1 MTDKKTVHSTKK
13 MTVGM
18 VSVKWVF
25 TAFLG
30 ISLLAQAVYAA
41 EQEWWFDVEVIIFKR
56 HVDAADIPEK
66 FKQSRLEKPSN
77 DTLDLITP
85 LLIPDLS
92 YLRAGL
98 PYCRVS
104 NQLAVKTQYEQDF
117 AFPLPVYN
125 TNELSVPQ
133 TDAQLEQQLRG
144 HGQQERQERQENQDL
159 ASNLEAITKSFTENV
174 SEKAIVKDSTNTP
187 VERFVKIP
195 AQRSIEPSANT
206 VEEIVAETVAE
217 TVENTT
223 EASIQYKETTTD
235 IFTQPNDT
243 MVSMGSIATDSNF
256 ESVNPAYSTQNNN
269 ANVNPQPNTDVPADA
284 DLVRPP
290 ILVKFIEWQIPS
302 EILCAY
308 AEQIDPSFA
317 SITALKDDEHV
328 TQLSSP
334 IERIPDIINGIEWQ
348 QRRGAFLLPTA
359 TMRMRDLYEKIN
371 TQRDMTPILHLNWR
385 QEVKFNRGNGQ
396 TFRLFAG
403 ENFAR
408 RFDANGLPVVD
419 DTDSSFSQLNQSTD
433 SVYIP
438 EQELI
443 DLTLEQQQTLSMH
456 VTGEESE
463 GGSDDLFTR
472 ISAALADETP
482 VNIKQINQQTNN
494 YTREKNNQQDTVA
507 SSIMLK
513 ELWQLDGKM
522 TVYLRNI
529 NRIPYLHIDSN
540 LDFRQ
545 PIFDPSKAQQTENL
559 STNLPDQ
566 DAVVIKPLLQPSSLQ
581 PNSQQTSSQNLDLQK
596 PNFLQS
602 VNFNQLRR
610 VISKQVHY
618 FDHPLFGMVVR
629 LNRYRWPE
637 EEEEEEEEEEGEGEG
652 STEFDNSQL

>member
-1 MTDKKTVHSTKK
+1 MTDKITVHSTKK

-30 ISLLAQAVYAA
+30 ISLLAQAAYAA

-56 HVDAADIPEK
+56 DVDAADIPEK
-66 FKQSRLEKPSN
+66 FKQSRLEQPSN

-85 LLIPDLS
+85 HLIPDLS

-104 NQLAVKTQYEQDF
+104 NRLAVKTQYEQDF

-133 TDAQLEQQLRG
+133 TDAQVEQQLK
-144 HGQQERQERQENQDL
+144 QQEQGQQERQENQDL
-159 ASNLEAITKSFTENV
+159 ASNFEAITKSFTENDPENDTKKV
-174 SEKAIVKDSTNTP
+174 IVKDSTNTP
-187 VERFVKIP
+187 VGSFVKIP
-195 AQRSIEPSANT
+195 AESPIEPSANT
-206 VEEIVAETVAE
+206 VEEIVA
-217 TVENTT
+217 NTT

-243 MVSMGSIATDSNF
+243 VTSMGSIATDSNF
-256 ESVNPAYSTQNNN
+256 ESANSAYLTQTNS
-269 ANVNPQPNTDVPADA
+269 ANVNPQPNIDVPADI

-290 ILVKFIEWQIPS
+290 IVVKFIEWQIPS

-317 SITALKDDEHV
+317 SMTAFEDDKHD

-334 IERIPDIINGIEWQ
+334 IKRIPDIINGIEWHQ
-348 QRRGAFLLPTA
+348 KRGAFLLPTA
-359 TMRMRDLYEKIN
+359 TMYMRDLYEKIKR
-371 TQRDMTPILHLNWR
+371 QRDITPILHLNWR
-385 QEVKFNRGNGQ
+385 QEVKFGRGKGQ

-408 RFDANGLPVVD
+408 QFDANGLPVVD
-419 DTDSSFSQLNQSTD
+419 DTDSIFSQLNQSAD
-433 SVYIP
+433 SIYIP

-443 DLTLEQQQTLSMH
+443 NLTLEQQQTLSMH

-472 ISAALADETP
+472 ISAALADDTP
-482 VNIKQINQQTNN
+482 VNIEQINQQTNN
-494 YTREKNNQQDTVA
+494 YTREKNNQQGTVA
-507 SSIMLK
+507 SSTMLK

-545 PIFDPSKAQQTENL
+545 PIFDPSKAQQTESL
-559 STNLPDQ
+559 STNLSDQ
-566 DAVVIKPLLQPSSLQ
+566 DAVVINPLLQ
-581 PNSQQTSSQNLDLQK
+581 PNSQQTSSQNLELQK

-602 VNFNQLRR
+602 ANFNQLRR

-637 EEEEEEEEEEGEGEG
+637 EEEKEDEEER